1 MLLIK
6 RERWIIVKGEEI
18 FCGLARCYQFK
29 PINNIGNTAIKTYL
43 SKGKAE
49 MSFASSW
56 RGGLQML
63 ESGEVRAVKVVE
75 SIISENENVKH
86 V

>member
-1 MLLIK
+1 MLLKIQ
-6 RERWIIVKGEEI
+6 RERWVIVKGSEI

-29 PINNIGNTAIKTYL
+29 PIDNIGNTAIKTYL

-56 RGGLQML
+56 RGGAQML
-63 ESGEVRAVKVVE
+63 ESGEVKAVKVTETIVSDE
-75 SIISENENVKH
+75 
-86 V
+86 